1 MEFSFEDVVD
11 DLAFVDTLRCALK
24 DQSKRHV
31 RRHPPQIVAK
41 LEKWAREHLE
51 CRPSRTEMQTLGLCT
66 GLDLTQLNNWF
77 TNRRR
82 RKPPL
87 AHGDAAALAHAAV
100 EMEPDESTLDANEF
114 ASFLNSFTTDEASCD
129 PQPKPLV
136 SPERKNFSKEQ
147 TDQLRNWAETHTIH
161 PKAGDIRALASET
174 QLSPRQISN
183 WFQNYRKRTLC
194 VGSNGLSAELRQWAR
209 FIENPTQDDIE
220 DAITQLHVSRHQV
233 TQAILNRKAELRL
246 ENDEKFFHYRYK
258 ILRDWYAVNRRRPT
272 TVEKRALQSNS
283 QLSLYKVGAFL
294 EKLHTSA

>member
-11 DLAFVDTLRCALK
+11 DLAFVDTLRSALK

-31 RRHPPQIVAK
+31 RRHPPETVAK
-41 LEKWAREHLE
+41 LEKWARDHPE
-51 CRPSRTEMQTLGLCT
+51 CRPSRDEMQTLGLCT
-66 GLDLTQLNNWF
+66 GLDLIQLTNWF

-114 ASFLNSFTTDEASCD
+114 ASLLNSFMDEASCD

-136 SPERKNFSKEQ
+136 PLERKNLKKEK
-147 TDQLRNWAETHTIH
+147 TDLLRNWAETHTIH
-161 PKAGDIRALASET
+161 PKAGDILTLACET
-174 QLSPRQISN
+174 QLSCRQISN

-194 VGSNGLSAELRQWAR
+194 VGSNGLSAELLLWAR
-209 FIENPTQDDIE
+209 SNVHASQDDID
-220 DAITQLHVSRHQV
+220 DAIAQLHVSRRQV

-272 TVEKRALQSNS
+272 TVEKRALQSSS